1 MTNLPA
7 LYFLPFFHSFL
18 SLFFPSLF
26 FNILIIF
33 IPFRLSVDDI
43 AERKKRLELKISEH
57 ENSPK
62 KLIHDSRSFRINEKS
77 IKIARYKQRKILSEV
92 FDILLATVVYA
103 KHTAKENKLNNKSQM
118 ILNFGDNSNS
128 TFPSNITN
136 NGNGKKFFC
145 QQEVNNSGENFTE
158 NYQFPSDLYFIL
170 TEMEKNDSLLGNK
183 KMQLIDYK
191 LLREKESK
199 SLLNSSFNSHST
211 IHSINGSKRRINNN
225 NINNEDLKLLNF
237 DEIFKKS
244 KNYSDKIEHIEIPEN
259 GDYERGELSARSYG
273 ENDYFYRSNQN
284 EQKSPLSSRN
294 GDITISEKPFSST
307 SVYHRSTDYQSNSK
321 SVFSS
326 NLPQGNKGQNRENN
340 EILSS
345 GAYLLSFD
353 RDGRNSLEF
362 SKILELNGKREEGRK
377 VKRILLNQN
386 NYFSEDE
393 EENSNSEISDFCENK
408 SENGNENENEN
419 ENKILHY
426 HSKNKFQI
434 NNNDT
439 NFFKNNQQSENE
451 NENENEIDLSSES
464 SSRSASSYLLAP
476 SSSQGCLDVFLAQ
489 PGGCSYFFFISF
501 YFGSIRCMN
510 LSLDLILSNSF

>member
-1 MTNLPA
+1 
-7 LYFLPFFHSFL
+7 
-18 SLFFPSLF
+18 
-26 FNILIIF
+26 
-33 IPFRLSVDDI
+33 LSVDDI
-43 AERKKRLELKISEH
+43 AERKKRLELKITEH

-62 KLIHDSRSFRINEKS
+62 KLINDSRSFRINEKS
-77 IKIARYKQRKILSEV
+77 VKIARYKQRKILSEV

-103 KHTAKENKLNNKSQM
+103 KHTAKENKLDNFKSR
-118 ILNFGDNSNS
+118 IIPNFSDNSNS
-128 TFPSNITN
+128 VFPSNITN

-145 QQEVNNSGENFTE
+145 QQEVNNSDENFTE
-158 NYQFPSDLYFIL
+158 NYQFPSDLYFVL

-199 SLLNSSFNSHST
+199 LSLNSSINSHST

-225 NINNEDLKLLNF
+225 NINNENLKLLNF

-259 GDYERGELSARSYG
+259 GDFERGELSSRSYG
-273 ENDYFYRSNQN
+273 ENDCFYRSNQN

-294 GDITISEKPFSST
+294 GDITISEKPFSS
-307 SVYHRSTDYQSNSK
+307 SSIYHRSVDYQKSSK

-326 NLPQGNKGQNRENN
+326 NLPQGNRGQNRENN

-353 RDGRNSLEF
+353 RDGRNSVEF

-377 VKRILLNQN
+377 VKRILLNKN

-393 EENSNSEISDFCENK
+393 EENSNSEMSDFCENK

-426 HSKNKFQI
+426 HSQNKFQT
-434 NNNDT
+434 NNNDA
-439 NFFKNNQQSENE
+439 NFFKNNQHSNI
-451 NENENEIDLSSES
+451 ENENEIDLSSES
-464 SSRSASSYLLAP
+464 SSRSASSYFLAP
-476 SSSQGCLDVFLAQ
+476 TSSQGCLDVFLAQ
-489 PGGCSYFFFISF
+489 PGGCFNFYLNIYFILVYFILF
-501 YFGSIRCMN
+501 YFGLYCSMN
-510 LSLDLILSNSF
+510 LLLD